1 MNRLPIQWRRTLI
14 LSAAVAFAACSSSS
28 TTNDAQIAGGT
39 GGTTSAG
46 SGGAS
51 AHLDAPVAGTGG
63 STDSGAG
70 GSTTS
75 GGGSTGTN
83 NTGVDAAQA
92 DRPATGGTGGI
103 GSPVD
108 GAADWSGSDAPATDG
123 TQADAPIRDSQ
134 GDSQPDVSYLGDRGT
149 SGDAGGKI
157 DAGQS
162 DPYFSNVVLL
172 MHFDGA
178 NTATTFTDV
187 KGHVMTPNG
196 SAQTRTA
203 QSVFGGSSGYF
214 DGTSAYVTA
223 PPSDD
228 WNFYADDFTLELF
241 VYFSEGVASQS
252 RIPTFLGYWGPGATD
267 DAWQFQY
274 NVNYYD
280 SQNMNDLIPGDLQ
293 VCISTTGSD
302 EVLPAVAWTPVANTW
317 YHLAAVRHGAD
328 FMYFANGAQIGATQS
343 LGPQGSIPDWYRLN
357 PASNSGT
364 WYRADAG
371 VPANAAIHANSTA
384 PFSIGVGIGAPG
396 APNPDS
402 YFRGYIDEARIT
414 KGVARY
420 TANFTPPTGPF
431 PDQ

>member
-1 MNRLPIQWRRTLI
+1 MNCLPILWRRTLI
-14 LSAAVAFAACSSSS
+14 LSAAVALAACSSSS
-28 TTNDAQIAGGT
+28 TTNDAQIAGGS

-51 AHLDAPVAGTGG
+51 AHLDAAVASTGG
-63 STDSGAG
+63 STDSGVG

-75 GGGSTGTN
+75 GGGSTGTS

-92 DRPATGGTGGI
+92 DRPATGGTGGT
-103 GSPVD
+103 GSTVD
-108 GAADWSGSDAPATDG
+108 GGADWSGADAPATDS

-134 GDSQPDVSYLGDRGT
+134 GDSQSDVSYLGDRGLG
-149 SGDAGGKI
+149 GDAGGKI

-187 KGHVMTPNG
+187 KGHVMTSNG
-196 SAQTRTA
+196 SAQTSTA
-203 QSVFGGSSGYF
+203 QSAFGGSSGYF
-214 DGTSAYVTA
+214 DGTSAYLTA

-228 WNFYADDFTLELF
+228 WNFYAGDFTVELF
-241 VYFSEGVASQS
+241 VYFSGTMASQDNNTS
-252 RIPTFLGYWGPGATD
+252 FFGYWGPGTSD
-267 DAWQFQY
+267 QAWGFVY
-274 NVNYYD
+274 NVNW
-280 SQNMNDLIPGDLQ
+280 STAQGANDQTPGTLY
-293 VCISTTGSD
+293 VIFSSTGSD
-302 EVLPAVAWTPVANTW
+302 EVVPAVAWTPASNTW
-317 YHLAAVRHGAD
+317 YHLAAVRHGRD
-328 FMYFANGAQIGATQS
+328 FMYFVNGTQVGATQS
-343 LGPQGSIPDWYRLN
+343 LGSQSVPDWYRLN
-357 PASNSGT
+357 PESNAGT
-364 WYRADAG
+364 WYSDAG
-371 VPANAAIHANSTA
+371 VAANAAIHANSTA

-396 APNPDS
+396 APNPYS

-420 TANFTPPTGPF
+420 TANFTPPTGAF